1 MNNSSEKIRIRDLIA
16 FILGSALYAWSLI
29 NVNIPNNLA
38 EGGISGITLILRA
51 LFGLNPAYTT
61 LILNIPLLII
71 GYKLLGRRS
80 IIYTLFGTISLSFWL
95 WFWQI
100 VPMNPPL
107 HHDALIAAIIAGIL
121 GGLGL
126 GIIMRF
132 GGTTGGS
139 DVIALV
145 LERKLNLP
153 MGRTIFALDAS
164 VLVLSLVYLDIVHMM
179 YTLIMAFVF
188 AQVLNFTQKD
198 GYSARAFL
206 IFSAKSVEISD
217 AIMAKLERG
226 TSLFDAQGGY
236 TKNQQQVVYTVVD
249 PSEVSTMYELIKE
262 IDPSAFI
269 TVSDTSETLGE
280 GFSFSKP
287 DKSLWKKIM
296 G

>member
-1 MNNSSEKIRIRDLIA
+1 MNKTAERIRFRDLLA
-16 FILGSALYAWSLI
+16 FLIGSALYAWSLI

-61 LILNIPLLII
+61 LILNIPLLIV
-71 GYKLLGRRS
+71 GYRLLGRRS
-80 IIYTLFGTISLSFWL
+80 IIYTLFGIVSLSAWL
-95 WFWQI
+95 WIWQI

-126 GIIMRF
+126 GLIMRF
-132 GGTTGGS
+132 GGTTGGT
-139 DVIALV
+139 DVVALV
-145 LERKLNLP
+145 LERKLNIP
-153 MGRTIFALDAS
+153 MGRTMFVLDAS
-164 VLVLSLVYLDIVHMM
+164 VLLLSLVYLDIVHMM
-179 YTLIMAFVF
+179 YTLIMSFVF
-188 AQVLNFTQKD
+188 AQILNFTQKG

-206 IFSAKSVEISD
+206 IFSSKSVEISD
-217 AIMAKLERG
+217 AIMEKMERG
-226 TSLFDAQGGY
+226 TSLFDAKGGY

-249 PSEVSTMYELIKE
+249 PSELASVYELIKK
-262 IDPSAFI
+262 IDPQAFI
-269 TVSDTSETLGE
+269 TESDTSETLGE
-280 GFSFSKP
+280 GFSFAKP

>member
-126 GIIMRF
+126 GIILRF

-164 VLVLSLVYLDIVHMM
+164 VLVLSLIYLDIVHMM

-206 IFSAKSVEISD
+206 IFSTKSVEISD

-226 TSLFDAQGGY
+226 TSLFNAQGGY

>member
-126 GIIMRF
+126 GIILRF

-164 VLVLSLVYLDIVHMM
+164 VLVLSLIYLDIVHMM

-206 IFSAKSVEISD
+206 IFSTKSVEISD

-226 TSLFDAQGGY
+226 TSLFNAQGGY

-249 PSEVSTMYELIKE
+249 PSEVSTMYELIKD

>member
-164 VLVLSLVYLDIVHMM
+164 VLVLSLIYLDIVHMM

-206 IFSAKSVEISD
+206 IFSTKSVEISD

-226 TSLFDAQGGY
+226 TSLFNAQGGY

>member
-71 GYKLLGRRS
+71 GYRLLGRRS

-164 VLVLSLVYLDIVHMM
+164 VLVLSLIYLDIVHMM

-217 AIMAKLERG
+217 AIMAHLERG
-226 TSLFDAQGGY
+226 TSLFNAQGGY

>member
-71 GYKLLGRRS
+71 GYRLLGRRS

-164 VLVLSLVYLDIVHMM
+164 VLVLSLIYLDIVHMM

-206 IFSAKSVEISD
+206 IFSTKSVEISD

-226 TSLFDAQGGY
+226 TSLFNAQGGY